1 MVVSLF
7 EIWAALGRVLLPV
20 QGLAESG
27 DVSTPP
33 SSEEAP
39 SSGEVPSSE
48 ETIAIRARSFGAIAR
63 EYDRVRPSYP
73 DALVDDVVALLPGTA
88 VVESGAGTGKATVLF
103 AARRVRMS
111 CVEPDPRMAAVL
123 SENCR
128 DFPNVSVTVSAIEDF
143 EATGPFDGLIAAQSW
158 HFTDPARRW
167 VKAASLL
174 REGGL
179 LALFWNRTQ
188 EHLSPLVPAITEIYR
203 RHEIFVSN
211 EDADKGPPA
220 WPRDEME
227 TQETFTD
234 VEVRAYYSVHI
245 YSTQEWCDFLAS
257 SSHLLVLEPARRKAV
272 LADVAQVIDEAG
284 GVLEEHRRCDLYLAR
299 RRDLPV

>member
-1 MVVSLF
+1 MTRVV
-7 EIWAALGRVLLPV
+7 EPV
-20 QGLAESG
+20 NGLAESA

-33 SSEEAP
+33 SSEA
-39 SSGEVPSSE
+39 VPSSDSI
-48 ETIAIRARSFGAIAR
+48 IAIRARSFGAIAR

-103 AARRVRMS
+103 AARGIRMS

-128 DFPNVSVTVSAIEDF
+128 DFSNVSVTVSAVEDF
-143 EATGPFDGLIAAQSW
+143 EATELFDGLIAAQSW
-158 HFTDPARRW
+158 HFTDPVRRW

-174 REGGL
+174 HEGGL
-179 LALFWNRTQ
+179 IALFWNRTQ
-188 EHLSPLVPAITEIYR
+188 DHLSPLVPAITEIYR
-203 RHEIFVSN
+203 QHGIFVSN
-211 EDADKGPPA
+211 EDADKAPPA
-220 WPRDEME
+220 WPRDEIE
-227 TQETFTD
+227 KQETFAD
-234 VEVRAYYSVHI
+234 VEVRAYYSVHN

-257 SSHLLVLEPARRKAV
+257 SSHLLVLEPARREAV
-272 LADVAQVIDEAG
+272 LADVAQLIDEAG

-299 RRDLPV
+299 RSDLPV